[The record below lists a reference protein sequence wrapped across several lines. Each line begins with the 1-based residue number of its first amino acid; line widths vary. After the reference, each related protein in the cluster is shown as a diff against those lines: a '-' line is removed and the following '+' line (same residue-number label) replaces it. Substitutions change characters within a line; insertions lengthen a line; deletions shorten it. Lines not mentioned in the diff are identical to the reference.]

1 MTLRLNIFILL
12 TILLFSVNAAIA
24 GDIVIIGNKY
34 LAESSLKK
42 QDLRDIYLGKKTGWS
57 DNKKIVFAIQENPT
71 VTVQFLKNYIHKSAT
86 QYASYWKEKVFTG
99 KGIPPKSFSSD
110 KDLIEFV
117 ARTEGAV
124 GYVSSVN
131 GLDTVKIL
139 RID

>member
-1 MTLRLNIFILL
+1 MF
-12 TILLFSVNAAIA
+12 FSAEAAIA

-42 QDLRDIYLGKKTGWS
+42 QDLRDIFLGKKTGWS
-57 DNKKIVFAIQENPT
+57 DNKKIIFVIQENPT
-71 VTVQFLKNYIHKSAT
+71 VTVQFLKNYVHKSAT

-99 KGIPPKSFSSD
+99 KGTPPKSFSSD

-117 ARTEGAV
+117 ARTEGAI

-131 GLDTVKIL
+131 GLDTVKTL
-139 RID
+139 RIE